1 MRAAVV
7 MSICFLLSAAAPAFA
22 DDVLPSRDL
31 ELPLALPVTPPLL
44 NFDLIDLQVAEF
56 NRQHPVL
63 DQEPHSMFDIKTH
76 VGGAAGWDNGNP
88 HASIGLYLTIAEW
101 GRWNFGVPAAA
112 LGFGRYR
119 EYDSR
124 QGQAVLKDG
133 LTVIVSM
140 ASVHY
145 RVGYIKSFGLHWYIN
160 LEQIYDMRNN
170 MSGSQFGLSFSRK

>member
-1 MRAAVV
+1 MCL
-7 MSICFLLSAAAPAFA
+7 SLSAAVPAFA
-22 DDVLPSRDL
+22 DEVLPSRILD
-31 ELPLALPVTPPLL
+31 LPLAQAVTPPLL
-44 NFDLIDLQVAEF
+44 NFDLIDLQTAE
-56 NRQHPVL
+56 REQQHPVL
-63 DQEPHSMFDIKTH
+63 DKDPHSMFDVKTH

-124 QGQAVLKDG
+124 LGQAVMKDG
-133 LTVIVSM
+133 LTVIVSL

-145 RVGYIKSFGLHWYIN
+145 RVGYIRSFGLHWYIN

-170 MSGSQFGLSFSRK
+170 MSGSQFGLSFSKK

>member
-1 MRAAVV
+1 MRVTVVSMFVALCAAV
-7 MSICFLLSAAAPAFA
+7 PAFA
-22 DDVLPSRDL
+22 QEPLPAKPL
-31 ELPLALPVTPPLL
+31 ELPLAMDVTPPLL
-44 NFDLIDLQVAEF
+44 NFDLIDLQVAEQE
-56 NRQHPVL
+56 RAHPIL
-63 DQEPHSMFDIKTH
+63 DADPHSMFVIKTH

-101 GRWNFGVPAAA
+101 GRWNFGVPAAE

-119 EYDSR
+119 EYDHR
-124 QGQAVLKDG
+124 IGQAVQKDG

-170 MSGSQFGLSFSRK
+170 MSGSQFGLSFSKK